1 MGLLNCSGVKD
12 IIAWCQ
18 VIAGG
23 SHQDSA
29 MYRIIYNALGKR
41 IAYEIFSKFKRNDRN
56 TRHDLIRNDKSIRH
70 NYPKID
76 TIISTIIKLQ
86 DAAKKKSTGEMTW
99 MIAELL
105 NKLKPHAYNYTMDD
119 QYQILN
125 VGDFLKR
132 SQDFTK
138 RNRKNDNLRSFNKYL
153 EGDYEIWRASWS
165 KTALLQGARWRHC
178 QYRARSE
185 GR

>member
-1 MGLLNCSGVKD
+1 MRFYVEPTDRLRLSWSAISFGYTNHTPLYGALELFRVKD

-18 VIAGG
+18 VTAGG

-29 MYRIIYNALGKR
+29 MYRIIYNALGER

-70 NYPKID
+70 KYPKID

-105 NKLKPHAYNYTMDD
+105 IN
-119 QYQILN
+119 
-125 VGDFLKR
+125 
-132 SQDFTK
+132 
-138 RNRKNDNLRSFNKYL
+138 
-153 EGDYEIWRASWS
+153 
-165 KTALLQGARWRHC
+165 
-178 QYRARSE
+178 
-185 GR
+185 